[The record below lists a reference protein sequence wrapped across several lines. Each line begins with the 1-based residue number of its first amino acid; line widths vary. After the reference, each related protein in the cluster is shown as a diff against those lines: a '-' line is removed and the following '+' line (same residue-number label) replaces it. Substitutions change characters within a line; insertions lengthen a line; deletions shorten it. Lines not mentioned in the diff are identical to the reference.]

1 MLLSHLLGDWPLLRF
16 PAELLTAL
24 AGGCAV
30 LAGMY
35 VWLIV
40 RRLLAAR
47 QHEIRQAAALFAV
60 REIAACVQG
69 DDPVDT
75 DHLRTALRNAPLAA
89 VLQFLRLHRGD
100 HLALVIEQAEL
111 AGVFDP
117 AVYHLG
123 RGVLSREIAALKQLQ
138 FARAPRFRNAV
149 LKQVTR
155 GAVPLVRCEALYTFV
170 AMGSAPSAVAL
181 AIWIDGTGPACTP
194 RHQALFQLIAE
205 RLPGDLPQLADSVT
219 NPQFR
224 GALAALVAAHP
235 PPPVLPD
242 AAHAGPPGLAAGSVP
257 APDHAAAAAA
267 PDSGVRRKAASGTR
281 RAAR

>member
-1 MLLSHLLGDWPLLRF
+1 MSLSHLLGDWPLLRF
-16 PAELLTAL
+16 PAELLLAL
-24 AGGCAV
+24 AWGCAV

-47 QHEIRQAAALFAV
+47 HHENLQAAALFAV

-75 DHLRTALRNAPLAA
+75 DHLRAALKNAPVSA

-170 AMGSAPSAVAL
+170 AMGSAPSPVAL
-181 AIWIDGTGPACTP
+181 AIWIDQTGPSYTP

-205 RLPGDLPQLADSVT
+205 RLPGDLPQVADSVT
-219 NPQFR
+219 NPLFR
-224 GALAALVAAHP
+224 GALVALVAGRP
-235 PPPVLPD
+235 PPLVPPD
-242 AAHAGPPGLAAGSVP
+242 TPLAAFPNPAAEDP
-257 APDHAAAAAA
+257 APG
-267 PDSGVRRKAASGTR
+267 SNVRRKAASGKR
-281 RAAR
+281 RAA